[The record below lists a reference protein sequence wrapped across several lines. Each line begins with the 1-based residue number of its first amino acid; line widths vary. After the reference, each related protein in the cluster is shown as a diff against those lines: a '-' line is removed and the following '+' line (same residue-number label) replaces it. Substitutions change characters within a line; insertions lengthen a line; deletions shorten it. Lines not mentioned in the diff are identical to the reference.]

1 MGCLKNVL
9 AGVGCLVLV
18 VATAV
23 LAFLYR
29 DRLAHLW
36 RSLRGAPEP
45 PPIVYVTPAPGGA
58 AHAEAALHDLARPGG
73 PGYVDV
79 APADLAALIA
89 RELARM
95 PRRVFDSV
103 SVALDSPRVLV
114 KGRLDVSEI
123 PQRLLGPLADGL
135 GRYEP
140 VTAGGVLA
148 AGRDGT
154 LRWTLDQLM
163 IRDFPFPRSV
173 IPAIVR
179 SFGLAHA
186 PDAAVPIQL
195 PVPVG
200 DVRVSPA
207 GVRLYRVSTR

>member
-1 MGCLKNVL
+1 VGCLKNVL
-9 AGVGCLVLV
+9 AGIGCLVVLG
-18 VATAV
+18 AAAV
-23 LAFLYR
+23 LGFMYR
-29 DRLAHLW
+29 DRLAQLW
-36 RSLRGAPEP
+36 GRFRGVREP

-58 AHAEAALHDLARPGG
+58 AHAEAGLRDLARRDG
-73 PGYVDV
+73 PAYVDL
-79 APADLAALIA
+79 APADLAALID

-103 SVALDSPRVLV
+103 TVALDSPRVLV

-148 AGRDGT
+148 SGPGGT
-154 LRWTLDQLM
+154 LRWTLDRLM
-163 IRDFPFPRSV
+163 IRDFPFPGSV
-173 IPAIVR
+173 IPAVVR
-179 SFGLAHA
+179 SFGLADTK
-186 PDAAVPIQL
+186 DAAVPIPL

-200 DVRVSPA
+200 DVRVSRG
-207 GVRLYRVSTR
+207 GVRLYRSTAR

>member
-9 AGVGCLVLV
+9 AGVGCLVLLA
-18 VATAV
+18 VAAV
-23 LAFLYR
+23 LGFTQR

-36 RSLRGAPEP
+36 RRVWGGREP
-45 PPIVYVTPAPGGA
+45 PPIVYVTPASGGA
-58 AHAEAALHDLARPGG
+58 AHAESALRDLARGGG
-73 PGYVDV
+73 PAYVDV
-79 APADLAALIA
+79 APADLAALID

-103 SVALDSPRVLV
+103 AVALDSPRVLV
-114 KGRLDVSEI
+114 RGRLDVSEI

-148 AGRDGT
+148 VGADGA
-154 LRWTLDQLM
+154 LRWTLDRLM
-163 IRDFPFPRSV
+163 IRDFPFPAST

-179 SFGLAHA
+179 SFGIADA
-186 PDAAVPIQL
+186 RDAAVPIPL

-200 DVRVSPA
+200 DVRVMASR
-207 GVRLYRVSTR
+207 VRLYRSTAR

>member
-1 MGCLKNVL
+1 VGCLKNVL
-9 AGVGCLVLV
+9 AGVGCV
-18 VATAV
+18 VV
-23 LAFLYR
+23 LAAVVVVGFIYR

-36 RSLRGAPEP
+36 HRVWGGREP
-45 PPIVYVTPAPGGA
+45 PPIVYVLPAPGGA
-58 AHAEAALHDLARPGG
+58 AHAETALHDLTRRGG

-79 APADLAALIA
+79 APGDLAALID

-95 PRRVFDSV
+95 PRRVFDSIA
-103 SVALDSPRVLV
+103 VALDSPRVLV

-148 AGRDGT
+148 AGPDGT

-163 IRDFPFPRSV
+163 IRDFPFPKSV
-173 IPAIVR
+173 IPAVVR
-179 SFGLAHA
+179 SFGLADA
-186 PDAAVPIQL
+186 KDAAVPIPL
-195 PVPVG
+195 PMRVG
-200 DVRVSPA
+200 DVRVSRT
-207 GVRLYRVSTR
+207 GVRLYRASAR